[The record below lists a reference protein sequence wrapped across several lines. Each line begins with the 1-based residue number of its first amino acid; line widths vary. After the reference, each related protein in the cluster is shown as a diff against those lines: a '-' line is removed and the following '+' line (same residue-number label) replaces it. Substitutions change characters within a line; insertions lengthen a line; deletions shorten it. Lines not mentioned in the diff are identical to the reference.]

1 MDIIL
6 LIGRILFAATFLL
19 SGIRHLKDRKL
30 TAEMAAA
37 AGVPAPQLLSLVS
50 SLLALFGGMSL
61 ALGYRVE
68 IGIALLLLF
77 MLPVTFAMHPFWKY
91 ADPKEAGNQQG
102 LFMNNIALIGALL
115 MILFFG
121 SGPFSLE

>member
-6 LIGRILFAATFLL
+6 LTGRILFAATFLL

-30 TAEMAAA
+30 TAQMAAT

-50 SLLALFGGMSL
+50 SLLALFGGISL
-61 ALGYRVE
+61 LLGYRVE
-68 IGIALLLLF
+68 IGIPLLLLF
-77 MLPVTFAMHPFWKY
+77 LLPVTFAMHPFWKY
-91 ADPKEAGNQQG
+91 EDLKEAGNQQG
-102 LFMNNIALIGALL
+102 QFMNNISLIGTLL

-121 SGPFSLE
+121 PGPFSLG